1 MGAVVAADDEL
12 RARIVARRSLNGAI
26 PAPLESFL
34 ALRGLRTLPVRLER
48 AQATAQALV
57 TRLEGHPRIE
67 EVRYPGFG
75 TIISIV
81 VRGSVE
87 EVERFADSTRVW
99 VHATSLGGV
108 ESTLERRR
116 RWPAEA
122 ETIPEGLVRLSVGL
136 EHVDDL
142 ARDLERALDALA

>member
-1 MGAVVAADDEL
+1 
-12 RARIVARRSLNGAI
+12 
-26 PAPLESFL
+26 
-34 ALRGLRTLPVRLER
+34 VRLER

-122 ETIPEGLVRLSVGL
+122 ETIHEGLVRLSVGL